1 MSLILAHGVCTE
13 SRLHELE
20 ASLPEASVKMSG
32 RTVWIE
38 TTDTGSAREQL
49 KNHDWIA
56 SVAQVDAG
64 GLELVVDQL
73 MAKLPHSK
81 TPVVPRIDRKTL
93 TYEVRYQP
101 IVNLTNSEIIGY
113 EALMRADS
121 PQGHLDGDALIA
133 KATSEGWLGELDIL
147 GRKLALET
155 LGSWLGEG
163 LLFLNMMAPGG
174 VFDLAA
180 IRATISQAEE
190 IGLDPDQIVF
200 ETTER
205 NKYHNIETASAQ
217 LAKLREMGPRLAI
230 DDLGEGYSSLLV
242 ATSFKPDIL
251 KISGELI
258 AQLPSNEALAAIE
271 AIATLGHGS
280 GMWIVA
286 EKIET
291 AKQHN
296 LLRELEID
304 WGQGHLF
311 SAAKQ
316 MS

>member
-1 MSLILAHGVCTE
+1 MSLILAHGLCSEANLHDLE
-13 SRLHELE
+13 S
-20 ASLPEASVKMSG
+20 SLPEATVRMAGK
-32 RTVWIE
+32 TVWIE
-38 TTDTGSAREQL
+38 TTDTDSATQVL
-49 KNHDWIA
+49 KKHDWITSIA
-56 SVAQVDAG
+56 ELEPG

-73 MAKLPHSK
+73 MGKIPYSK
-81 TPVVPRIDRKTL
+81 SPVSPRIDRKSL
-93 TYEVRYQP
+93 SYEVRYQP
-101 IVNLTNSEIIGY
+101 IVGLTDQKVIGY

-133 KATSEGWLGELDIL
+133 KATAEGWLAELDIM
-147 GRKLALET
+147 GRKLALES

-174 VFDLAA
+174 VFDLSA
-180 IRATISQAEE
+180 IRSTISQAEE

-205 NKYHNIETASAQ
+205 NKYHNMETASAQ
-217 LAKLREMGPRLAI
+217 LSKLREMGPRLAI

-251 KISGELI
+251 KISGELV

-291 AKQHN
+291 TEQRD

-311 SAAKQ
+311 GAAKQ
-316 MS
+316 MG